1 MESNTLKRGTAAI
14 FFLFCASGL
23 AFGQDADA
31 AGRNAGAT
39 GRASAGIDLNE
50 YYRYPFSA
58 AGFYQSLS
66 GLGDKELADF
76 SINEI
81 SGELRLPLPK
91 IPVLQPLLRIGVITW
106 SYLGDENQDWTHTH
120 VYAAPGIGYVTRIS
134 REFELGGD
142 LFAGFTQS
150 YFNKLV
156 VDGVVTEMGQL
167 NFIAGA
173 SGRLALNPSYNISI
187 SVHPAIR
194 YNGAFGEL
202 RDYNGFT
209 FGVGFSVSYRF
220 GQDPDAA
227 QSTIRAL
234 RFGNINLPPLFAAM
248 RSYYS
253 NNPAGSFT
261 ITNTE
266 KYTVDDISVSFM
278 QAGFMDFPTPLVQGA
293 SLAPGESL
301 DLSFVATF
309 NDQVF
314 STEGITPLTGEL
326 TVQYR
331 ARGRSVEQ
339 KQSVSY
345 DLYDRNAIT
354 WDDDRKVAAFITPQD
369 SAIRNYT
376 SFISQAHRDLTRPGL
391 SKNLQFAMQAFNALG
406 VIGILY
412 QIDPT
417 APFATMQGN
426 TKAVDSISLPRETLK
441 RLTGDC
447 DDLTALYCTILETV
461 GIDTAIITTP
471 AHIFCAFNT
480 GVASAD
486 YRFVCPDRGRLIESD
501 GEIWIPVEI
510 TMIGKAD
517 FFSAWDRGLSEF
529 AEYAD
534 DPGQRGFY
542 KTKEAQTVFRPVSL
556 RETDLGLQYG
566 EESAVTAQF
575 KQDIRR
581 LGDLVMGPYR
591 TAAETENTPAA
602 WNTLGI
608 TAANLGD
615 YTLAG
620 EAFKKAL
627 KIDPTYLS
635 AQFNLANLFTLEGDH
650 AAALAAYRRAE
661 EQASAVDSRVS
672 EANRFRIYIGI
683 AKSELALGNT
693 DAAKAAY
700 AKAVELDPEKAADYA
715 YLGGD
720 GE

>member
-1 MESNTLKRGTAAI
+1 MISNTLKRGTAAV
-14 FFLFCASGL
+14 FFLFASSGL
-23 AFGQDADA
+23 VFGQI
-31 AGRNAGAT
+31 NSST
-39 GRASAGIDLNE
+39 GRASDGIDLNE

-66 GLGDKELADF
+66 GLGNKVLADF

-91 IPVLQPLLRIGVITW
+91 IPVLQPLLRGGVVTW

-134 REFELGGD
+134 REFEVGAD
-142 LFAGFTQS
+142 LFVGISQS
-150 YFNKLV
+150 YFSSLV
-156 VDGVVTEMGQL
+156 VDGEVTEMGQMNL
-167 NFIAGA
+167 LAGI

-187 SVHPAIR
+187 SVNPAVCC
-194 YNGAFGEL
+194 NLAFGEL

-209 FGVGFSVSYRF
+209 FGIGFSVGYRF
-220 GQDPDAA
+220 GEDPDAA
-227 QSTIRAL
+227 QSAIRAI
-234 RFGNINLPPLFAAM
+234 RFGNIHMPPLFAAM

-266 KYTVDDISVSFM
+266 EYSLNDISVSFM
-278 QAGFMDFPTPLVQGA
+278 QAGFMDSPTPLVQGA
-293 SLAPGESL
+293 ALAPGESL
-301 DLSFVATF
+301 DLSFAATF

-345 DLYDRNAIT
+345 ELHDRNAVT
-354 WDDDRKVAAFITPQD
+354 WDDVRKVAAFITPQD
-369 SAIRNYT
+369 SAIRNYA
-376 SFISQAHRDLTRPGL
+376 SFIRQAHRDLTRPGL
-391 SKNLQFAMQAFNALG
+391 SRNLQFAIQAYNALG

-417 APFATMQGN
+417 APFASMQGN
-426 TKAVDSISLPRETLK
+426 SMAVDSISLPRETLK

-447 DDLTALYCTILETV
+447 DDLTALYCTLLETV
-461 GIDTAIITTP
+461 GIDTAFITTP

-486 YRFVCPDRGRLIESD
+486 YRLISSDRNRLIESG
-501 GEIWIPVEI
+501 GEIWVPVEI
-510 TMIGKAD
+510 TMIGKSD
-517 FFSAWDRGLSEF
+517 FFTAWERGLSEF
-529 AEYAD
+529 AKYAD
-534 DPGQRGFY
+534 TPGQRGFH
-542 KTKEAQTVFRPVSL
+542 KTREAQTVFRSVSL

-566 EESAVTAQF
+566 DESDVTAQF
-575 KQDIRR
+575 RKDIDR
-581 LGDLVMGPYR
+581 LREIIIAPFL
-591 TAAETENTPAA
+591 TAAETEKTPAA

-608 TAANLGD
+608 TAARIGE
-615 YTLAG
+615 YVLAKN
-620 EAFKKAL
+620 AFGKAL
-627 KIDPTYLS
+627 SIDPKHLGS
-635 AQFNLANLFTLEGDH
+635 QINLANLFVVWEDH
-650 AAALAAYRRAE
+650 SAALAAYKKAE
-661 EQASAVDSRVS
+661 AMALSAGSGVSQA
-672 EANRFRIYIGI
+672 NLFRIYLGI
-683 AKSELALGNT
+683 ANTQNSLGNQAEAR
-693 DAAKAAY
+693 AAFEKMS
-700 AKAVELDPEKAADYA
+700 EIDPEKAAGYA
-715 YLGGD
+715 HLGGE